1 MELVKL
7 HKSQPLAVIKME
19 EMKNMK
25 GKVFRFL
32 ICLGIFFL
40 ASGIVFAEEKQE
52 VKQETSIA
60 VYMPGLLGSGNAM
73 LEMSKA
79 GAEKAAAE
87 TGINLKIIEG
97 GYDWSAYE
105 NSVRQLSASGKWDA
119 IVCFTAGFPSILQ
132 AVMPDFP
139 DQKYILI
146 DAVMD
151 GGSQLYSVQFNSAE
165 MAFLAGVFA
174 GCVTTSSMPNANT
187 EKKIGMTAGMI
198 YPEMTDLLKPGYENG
213 AHWVDPDVENVFV
226 VTDSW
231 EDPAK
236 GKEIGISMS
245 KVGVDIIFMVSNIT
259 DLGTIEAGKEN
270 NFYCISVNTNM
281 NSIAPG
287 VVLTG
292 VTKAYD
298 KIVYQTLKAVA
309 EGTLKYGTQ
318 ETYSVKDGMVGYTPD
333 DEFYLKYVP
342 VDIQD
347 KMKEAYDKLKTGKL
361 DPLNP

>member
-1 MELVKL
+1 
-7 HKSQPLAVIKME
+7 ME

-25 GKVFRFL
+25 GKGVKFL
-32 ICLGIFFL
+32 IWLGIFFL
-40 ASGIVFAEEKQE
+40 ASGIVFAEETQE
-52 VKQETSIA
+52 VKQEISVV

-79 GAEKAAAE
+79 GAEKAAEE

-97 GYDWSAYE
+97 GYDWSVYE
-105 NSVRQLSASGKWDA
+105 SSIRQLSATGDWDA
-119 IVCFTAGFPSILQ
+119 IVCFTAGFPYILKS
-132 AVMPDFP
+132 VMPDFP

-151 GGSQLYSVQFNSAE
+151 GGNQLYSVQFNSAE
-165 MAFLAGVFA
+165 MAFLAGTFA
-174 GCVTTSSMPNANT
+174 ACVTTSSMPYANP

-198 YPEMTDLLKPGYENG
+198 YPEMTDLLRPGYENG
-213 AHWVDPDVENVFV
+213 AHWIDPEVENVFV

-259 DLGTIEAGKEN
+259 DLGTIEAAKEN
-270 NFYCISVNTNM
+270 GFYCISVNTNM
-281 NSIAPG
+281 NALAPG

-309 EGTLKYGTQ
+309 EGTLEYGVQ
-318 ETYSVKDGMVGYTPD
+318 ETYGVKDGMVGYTPD
-333 DEFYLKYVP
+333 DELYLKYVP
-342 VDIQD
+342 INIQD
-347 KMKEAYDKLKTGKL
+347 KMKEVYNKLKTGEL